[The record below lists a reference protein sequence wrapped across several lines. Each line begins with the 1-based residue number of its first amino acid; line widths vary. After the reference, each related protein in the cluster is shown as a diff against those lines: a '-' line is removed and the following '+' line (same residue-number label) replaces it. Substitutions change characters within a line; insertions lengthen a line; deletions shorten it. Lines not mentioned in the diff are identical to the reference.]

1 MDLVQPWSIWWLLG
15 IVQLVGLGSAWLTR
29 MAEGSAR
36 QTVCQLFFL
45 ACLTVVGLTAVV
57 AVQME
62 ISGWFLSSTTLALMV
77 LVVTLDFTR
86 MYEPHVG
93 GVPR

>member
-1 MDLVQPWSIWWLLG
+1 VDLVQPWSIWWLLG

-45 ACLTVVGLTAVV
+45 ACLAVVGLTAVV
-57 AVQME
+57 AVQMD
-62 ISGWFLSSTTLALMV
+62 IAGWFLSSTTLAVMV
-77 LVVTLDFTR
+77 LAVTLDFTR
-86 MYEPHVG
+86 VYEPSVG
-93 GVPR
+93 DVPR